1 MPKFAANLSMMFSEV
16 PFLER
21 FAAARAAG
29 FKAVEFQ
36 FPYAFPAS
44 NIAARV
50 KDNGLHV
57 VLFNLP
63 PGDFE
68 KGERGI
74 ACLPGRES
82 EFRAGVDAMLDYA
95 AALNCKTINCPAGI
109 RPADLEHSAALNQCT
124 KNLNL
129 AAERLASENI
139 QLVIEPL
146 NQNDVPGFLFSRSA
160 DAIALMDSVGHP
172 NLKLQYDLY
181 HMQRSEGELTTTL
194 ARLQPR
200 IGHIQ
205 IADVPD
211 RHEPGTGEINFTHML
226 RHIDAIGYSGW
237 IGCEYRPRTTTVHGL
252 RWITDHG
259 FSL

>member
-1 MPKFAANLSMMFSEV
+1 MPRFAANVSMLFTEV
-16 PFLER
+16 PFLDR

-36 FPYAFPAS
+36 FPYAFPPAE
-44 NIAARV
+44 IATRV
-50 KDNGLHV
+50 KDNGLNV

-63 PGDFE
+63 PGEFE
-68 KGERGI
+68 KGERGV
-74 ACLPGRES
+74 ACLQGRES
-82 EFRAGVDAMLDYA
+82 EFTAGVDTMLDYA
-95 AALNCKTINCPAGI
+95 SVLNCKMINCPVGI
-109 RPADLEHSAALNQCT
+109 VTADLVHSAAHNQCA

-129 AAERLASENI
+129 AAERLARENI

-146 NQNDVPGFLFSRSA
+146 NSIDVPGFLVSRSA
-160 DAIALMDSVGHP
+160 DAMALIDRVGHP

-181 HMQRSEGELTTTL
+181 HMQRTEGELTTTL
-194 ARLQPR
+194 TSLLPR

-205 IADVPD
+205 IADAPD
-211 RHEPGTGEINFTHML
+211 RHEPGTGEINFTHIL
-226 RHIDAIGYSGW
+226 NHIDALGHTGW
-237 IGCEYRPRTTTVHGL
+237 IGCEYNPRTTTVHGL